1 MLDTSGIPVA
11 FLSMN
16 QNVKSFSLTLNLFC
30 SIRSSNNSQVN
41 KLTLSASDAVILDDA
56 TGSPG
61 GDVED
66 GEPRRVVDNEKD
78 AVQYSYAFF
87 HFMLFLASLYI
98 MMTLTNWYR

>member
-1 MLDTSGIPVA
+1 
-11 FLSMN
+11 MN
-16 QNVKSFSLTLNLFC
+16 QNVKSFPLRC

-41 KLTLSASDAVILDDA
+41 KLTLSASDAVILDNGAD
-56 TGSPG
+56 SPG

-66 GEPRRVVDNEKD
+66 GEPQRVLDNEKD
-78 AVQYSYAFF
+78 AVQYSYSFF